1 MIILNS
7 NKAYKTLKIKLF
19 GILREKMKC
28 DNLIV
33 PIYDDNSIS
42 LKELG
47 KYLDELYPS
56 LGLNEINFVF
66 AVNKIIRNED
76 NEDIN
81 VKPSDE
87 IAIIPPISGG

>member
-1 MIILNS
+1 MNLLEY
-7 NKAYKTLKIKLF
+7 ATLKIRLF
-19 GILREKMKC
+19 GILREKM
-28 DNLIV
+28 DSDDLI
-33 PIYDDNSIS
+33 ISIHDTSIS
-42 LKELG
+42 LKKLR
-47 KYLDELYPS
+47 KYLEELYPS

-66 AVNKIIRNED
+66 AVNKVIC

>member
-1 MIILNS
+1 MNLLEYATLN
-7 NKAYKTLKIKLF
+7 IRLF
-19 GILREKMKC
+19 GILREKM
-28 DNLIV
+28 DSDDLI
-33 PIYDDNSIS
+33 ISIHDTSIS
-42 LKELG
+42 LKKLR
-47 KYLDELYPS
+47 KYLEELYPS

-66 AVNKIIRNED
+66 AVNKVIC